1 MYTIS
6 LSSKEDISANLV
18 GTKAANLI
26 FLNQKDFPI
35 PDGFVLTINA
45 YKDFIEFNNLTEL
58 INQNLNSY
66 DGKNPLSI
74 KNLSSKISAVIDNG
88 KLQQSLIDQIKI
100 NLDYFNNDPVAIRSS
115 GTLEDLPNSSFA
127 GQYDTYLNIKGME
140 QILIY
145 VKKCFASLWSE
156 RAVTYRFNNHLTNKE
171 PEIAVI
177 IQKMVRADISG
188 ILFTANPITS
198 DKTELVIES
207 NFGLGESVV
216 SGRVSPDQFT
226 VKRLG
231 KIKGFKILNKK
242 IGFKN
247 LVVNPKSNEVGV
259 EYNEVSDL
267 ESNRV
272 SLSDNAIIK
281 LVKIGI
287 DLEKAFQGNPQD
299 IEWVIDNQSKI
310 NIVQS
315 RPITSFGHKLDTE
328 EILWSRGYSDDYW
341 NDNTTPLFFDLLG
354 NHLTKIVNVELNSIM
369 GYRKMDF
376 QLLKLFKSHVYFNLN
391 VLKNKVEY
399 EIPTFM
405 RFEDV
410 LNYFPNGSGPF
421 GKETIKTL
429 PFHLK
434 NYLIAQLRV
443 KFHDPDGAMSRT
455 AEAYEN
461 WTNEVF
467 DPYLKSFDMKI
478 EKIIKT
484 SDEISLLQLVDE
496 LDEIMIT
503 HYRLVRYGIPVHNIG
518 MNLLTQY
525 LLNRFLS
532 KEECQ
537 KTFPI
542 LISGLEHKLTLTNES
557 IYKMASTI
565 QESEH
570 LRNIVLN
577 NNSSN
582 IYSILESDSSQI
594 AQDFLG
600 VLNVFLEEY
609 GDRGFTREIYYPRWR
624 ESPYLVMDICKSLVR
639 DNFNFSDKSEL
650 KNEKQ
655 RMITKSLVETKI
667 KNQKFGLIKWKLFS
681 TILKN
686 SRKYIIFRE
695 NQRFNLDKWITRN
708 RSVFLEIAKILVDKE
723 IIKEEREIF
732 FFHKLELNNLLNKK
746 YKISEIENLKRLIKI
761 RLEEFERYENQIP
774 PKFILGSREYDDVFP
789 FERDSE
795 ILKGIPASH
804 GIITAPV
811 RILNDVNEIL
821 SVHSGE
827 ILVVPRTDPGW
838 TPIFSKIGGL
848 ITETGGILSHGAV
861 VSREYGIPAV
871 TNITN
876 ARKLLKNGQVIT
888 LNGFNGEIK
897 LN

>member
-6 LSSKEDISANLV
+6 LSSKEDVSANLV

-35 PDGFVLTINA
+35 PDGVVLTINA
-45 YKDFIEFNNLTEL
+45 YKDFIEFNNLTGM

-66 DGKNPLSI
+66 DGKNQLSI
-74 KNLSSKISAVIDNG
+74 KNLSSKIISAIEDG
-88 KLQQSLIDQIKI
+88 KLQDRLIEQIKL
-100 NLDYFNNDPVAIRSS
+100 NLDLFNNNPVAIRSS

-127 GQYDTYLNIKGME
+127 GQYDTYLNIKGLK

-156 RAVTYRFNNHLTNKE
+156 RAITYRFNTNLTDKE

-177 IQKMVRADISG
+177 IQKMVKASISG

-207 NFGLGESVV
+207 NFGLGESIV
-216 SGRVSPDQFT
+216 SGRVSPDTFT
-226 VKRLG
+226 IKRLR
-231 KIKGFKILNKK
+231 KRKGFKILNKK

-247 LVVNPKSNEVGV
+247 LIVNPKSNEIGV
-259 EYNEVSDL
+259 EYNEVSDF

-272 SLSDNAIIK
+272 SLSDHTIIK
-281 LVKIGI
+281 LVRIGI

-299 IEWVIDNQSKI
+299 VEWVIDEHSKI
-310 NIVQS
+310 SIVQS
-315 RPITSFGHKLDTE
+315 RPITSFRHNLDAE
-328 EILWSRGYSDDYW
+328 DVLWSRGYSDDYW

-354 NHLTKIVNVELNSIM
+354 NHLTKIVNIELNSIM
-369 GYRKMDF
+369 GYREMDF

-391 VLKNKVEY
+391 VLRNKVEF

-405 RFEDV
+405 RFEDI

-421 GKETIKTL
+421 GKKTIKNL

-467 DPYLKSFDMKI
+467 NPYLKSFDMKL
-478 EKIIKT
+478 EKIIKK
-484 SDEISLLQLVDE
+484 SDEISLLQLADE
-496 LDEIMIT
+496 LDEIMVT
-503 HYRLVRYGIPVHNIG
+503 HFRLVRYGIPVHNIG

-525 LLNRFLS
+525 LLNRFLG

-537 KTFPI
+537 KTFPV
-542 LISGLEHKLTLTNES
+542 LISGLEHKLTLTNKS
-557 IYKMASTI
+557 IYKMASII
-565 QESEH
+565 QESEY

-577 NNSSN
+577 NNSN
-582 IYSILESDSSQI
+582 KIYSILEADSSQI
-594 AQDFLG
+594 AKDFLS

-639 DNFNFSDKSEL
+639 DNCNFSDKSEL
-650 KNEKQ
+650 NNEKQ
-655 RMITKSLVETKI
+655 RMIIKSMVETKI
-667 KNQKFGLIKWKLFS
+667 KNQKFGMIKWKLFS
-681 TILKN
+681 MILKN

-708 RSVFLEIAKILVDKE
+708 RSVFLKIAKLLANKKIL
-723 IIKEEREIF
+723 KEEREIF
-732 FFHKLELNNLLNKK
+732 FIHKLELSNLLNNK
-746 YKISEIENLKRLIKI
+746 YNVSKIEKLKRLINI
-761 RLEEFERYENQIP
+761 RLDDFERYENQIP
-774 PKFILGSREYDDVFP
+774 PKFLLGSRQYDDVFP
-789 FERDSE
+789 FERDSV
-795 ILKGIPASH
+795 ILRGIPASH

-811 RILNDVNEIL
+811 RILNEVNEIL

-876 ARKLLKNGQVIT
+876 ARKLITNGQEIT
-888 LNGFNGEIK
+888 LNGFNGEVT

>member
-6 LSSKEDISANLV
+6 LSSKEEVSANLV

-26 FLNQKDFPI
+26 FLNQKSFPI
-35 PDGFVLTINA
+35 PEGFVLTINA
-45 YKDFIEFNNLTEL
+45 YKDFIEFNSLTEF
-58 INQNLNSY
+58 INQNLNHY
-66 DGKNPLSI
+66 DGNNHKSI
-74 KNLSSKISAVIDNG
+74 KNLSNMISAAIEDA
-88 KLQQSLIDQIKI
+88 KLPDQLIEQIKI
-100 NLDYFNNDPVAIRSS
+100 NLDIFNNDPVAIRSS

-156 RAVTYRFNNHLTNKE
+156 RAVTYRFNNNLTHKE

-177 IQKMVRADISG
+177 IQKMVRAISSG

-207 NFGLGESVV
+207 NFGLGESIV

-226 VKRLG
+226 IKRLR

-247 LVVNPKSNEVGV
+247 LVANPKSNEIGV
-259 EYNEVSDL
+259 EYNEVSDV
-267 ESNRV
+267 ESNRI
-272 SLSDNAIIK
+272 SLSDHAIIK
-281 LVKIGI
+281 LVRIGI
-287 DLEKAFQGNPQD
+287 ELEKTFGGKPQD

-315 RPITSFGHKLDTE
+315 RPITSFGHNVDTKE
-328 EILWSRGYSDDYW
+328 VLWSRGYSDDYW

-421 GKETIKTL
+421 GKDTIKKL

-443 KFHDPDGAMSRT
+443 KFHDPDGTMSRT

-467 DPYLKSFDMKI
+467 DPYLKSFDMKM
-478 EKIIKT
+478 EKTIKA

-496 LDEIMIT
+496 LDQIMIT
-503 HYRLVRYGIPVHNIG
+503 HFRLVRYGIPVHNIG

-525 LLNRFLS
+525 LLNRFLG

-537 KTFPI
+537 NTFPI

-557 IYKMASTI
+557 IFKMASI
-565 QESEH
+565 ILESEY

-582 IYSILESDSSQI
+582 IYSILKSNSSQI
-594 AQDFLG
+594 ARDFLR
-600 VLNVFLEEY
+600 VLNIFLEEY

-624 ESPYLVMDICKSLVR
+624 ESPYLVLDICKSLVR
-639 DNFNFSDKSEL
+639 DNCNFSDKSEL

-655 RMITKSLVETKI
+655 RMIFKSLVETKI
-667 KNQKFGLIKWKLFS
+667 KNQKLGLIKWKLFS
-681 TILKN
+681 AILKN

-723 IIKEEREIF
+723 ILTEEREIF
-732 FFHKLELNNLLNKK
+732 FFHRLELGNLVNNK
-746 YKISEIENLKRLIKI
+746 YKKSEIENLKNLIQI
-761 RLEEFERYENQIP
+761 RLEEFEKYENQIP

-795 ILKGIPASH
+795 TLRGTPASH

-811 RILNDVNEIL
+811 RILNEINEIE
-821 SVHSGE
+821 SVQSGE

-871 TNITN
+871 TNIIN
-876 ARKLLKNGQVIT
+876 ARKLIKNGQVIT
-888 LNGFNGEIK
+888 LNGFNGEVK

>member
-6 LSSKEDISANLV
+6 LSSKDKVSANIV

-35 PDGFVLTINA
+35 PDGFVLTIKA

-58 INQNLNSY
+58 IDQNLNSF
-66 DGKNPLSI
+66 DGKNSQSI
-74 KNLSSKISAVIDNG
+74 KNLSSKIIAAIENG
-88 KLQQSLIDQIKI
+88 KLQDRLVEQIKT
-100 NLDYFNNDPVAIRSS
+100 NLDLFNNEPLAIRSS
-115 GTLEDLPNSSFA
+115 GTLEDLPNTSFA

-140 QILIY
+140 QIFFHI
-145 VKKCFASLWSE
+145 KKCFASLWSE
-156 RAVTYRFNNHLTNKE
+156 RALNYRFNNNLTHEE

-177 IQKMVRADISG
+177 IQKMVQANSSG
-188 ILFTANPITS
+188 ILFTANPLTS
-198 DKTELVIES
+198 EKSELVIES
-207 NFGLGESVV
+207 NFGLGESIV
-216 SGRVSPDQFT
+216 SGRVSPDQFLI
-226 VKRLG
+226 KRLG

-247 LVVNPKSNEVGV
+247 LVANPKSNEIGV
-259 EYNEVSDL
+259 EFNEVSDF
-267 ESNRV
+267 ERNRV
-272 SLSDNAIIK
+272 SLSDQTIIK
-281 LVKIGI
+281 LVRIGI
-287 DLEKAFQGNPQD
+287 DLEEAFGGNPQD
-299 IEWVIDNQSKI
+299 IEWVIDNHSRI

-315 RPITSFGHKLDTE
+315 RPITSLRHKIDTE

-341 NDNTTPLFFDLLG
+341 NDNTSPLFFDLLG
-354 NHLTKIVNVELNSIM
+354 NHLTNIVNVELNSIM

-376 QLLKLFKSHVYFNLN
+376 RLLKLFKSHVYFNLN
-391 VLKNKVEY
+391 VLKSKVEY

-410 LNYFPNGSGPF
+410 LNYFPDGSGPF
-421 GKETIKTL
+421 GKETIKKL

-434 NYLIAQLRV
+434 SYLIAQLRV

-455 AEAYEN
+455 AEVYEN

-467 DPYLKSFDMKI
+467 DPYLKLFDIKM
-478 EKIIKT
+478 ENIIKT
-484 SDEISLLQLVDE
+484 SDELNLLHLIDE
-496 LDEIMIT
+496 LDEIMIA
-503 HYRLVRYGIPVHNIG
+503 HFRLVRYGIPVHNIG

-525 LLNRFLS
+525 LLNRFLG

-557 IYKMASTI
+557 IYKMASII
-565 QESEH
+565 QESEY
-570 LRNIVLN
+570 LRNIFLN
-577 NNSSN
+577 NDSRN
-582 IYSILESDSSQI
+582 IYSILKSDSSKI
-594 AQDFLG
+594 TQDFLKT
-600 VLNVFLEEY
+600 LNIFLEEY
-609 GDRGFTREIYYPRWR
+609 GDRGYTREIYYPRWR
-624 ESPYLVMDICKSLVR
+624 ESPYLVLDICKSLVR
-639 DNFNFSDKSEL
+639 DNFSFSDKSEL
-650 KNEKQ
+650 NDEKQ
-655 RMITKSLVETKI
+655 RMIIQSLVETKV

-723 IIKEEREIF
+723 ILNEEKEIF
-732 FFHKLELNNLLNKK
+732 FFHRLELEILINNKYNFSEINNLKK
-746 YKISEIENLKRLIKI
+746 MIKM
-761 RLEEFERYENQIP
+761 RLEEFKRYENLIP
-774 PKFILGSREYDDVFP
+774 PKFLLGSREYDDVFP
-789 FERDSE
+789 FSGDSE
-795 ILKGIPASH
+795 ILRGIPASH

-876 ARKLLKNGQVIT
+876 ARKLIKNGQVIT
-888 LNGFNGEIK
+888 LNGYNGEVI